1 MEVRRQLLGVG
12 LFLPPCASHGSNSS
26 PQNWLQA
33 PLLSEPSPWPR
44 IAFPH
49 LTATYLFSSL
59 PLLFFT
65 PPIISLGNKLSKY
78 YRYYASPSPCATLG
92 GVGSIKILMLWTWVW
107 VPCVWEAWALTWNTK
122 ELVPKKTLLSM
133 LELRQHM
140 CKMYIRQ
147 EKAVTEQ
154 GVNPDQG
161 SNGQDVCHGEQ
172 VNKQH
177 PSWFLLRFL
186 PWVPL
191 SASLSGLWPGICKPI
206 RHFLS
211 QVVSDLYHS
220 NRNLIRA
227 DQKCRRKPEGQPSV
241 SWVSLWKG
249 IILGIEPKTSCTPGK
264 HSITGL
270 KPQP

>member
-1 MEVRRQLLGVG
+1 MDQTQVNKI
-12 LFLPPCASHGSNSS
+12 GSKTSTFWV
-26 PQNWLQA
+26 P
-33 PLLSEPSPWPR
+33 PWPR

-49 LTATYLFSSL
+49 LTAMYLFSSL
-59 PLLFFT
+59 PLLFFI
-65 PPIISLGNKLSKY
+65 PPIISLGNKLILSKY
-78 YRYYASPSPCATLG
+78 YRYCASPSPCATLG
-92 GVGSIKILMLWTWVW
+92 VGGSIKILTLWTWVW
-107 VPCVWEAWALTWNTK
+107 VSYVWEAWALTWNTK
-122 ELVPKKTLLSM
+122 ELVPKKTILSM

-140 CKMYIRQ
+140 CRLCKMYISQ
-147 EKAVTEQ
+147 ENAVTEQ
-154 GVNPDQG
+154 GVNPDQD
-161 SNGQDVCHGEQ
+161 SSGQDVCHGEH

-177 PSWFLLRFL
+177 ASWFLLRFL

-206 RHFLS
+206 SHFLS
-211 QVVSDLYHS
+211 QVVYHS
-220 NRNLIRA
+220 NRNLNRA
-227 DQKCRRKPEGQPSV
+227 DWKCRRKSEGQPSI

>member
-1 MEVRRQLLGVG
+1 MDQTQVHKIGRKPLYFLSPLHGPG
-12 LFLPPCASHGSNSS
+12 LLFLIWQRRICLVLFPFFSLPH
-26 PQNWLQA
+26 
-33 PLLSEPSPWPR
+33 PLLVWVINYLNIIGIMHPLHLV
-44 IAFPH
+44 PH
-49 LTATYLFSSL
+49 W
-59 PLLFFT
+59 
-65 PPIISLGNKLSKY
+65 
-78 YRYYASPSPCATLG
+78 G
-92 GVGSIKILMLWTWVW
+92 GGGSIKILMLWTCVW

-140 CKMYIRQ
+140 CKMYVSQ

-191 SASLSGLWPGICKPI
+191 SASLSGLWRGICRPI
-206 RHFLS
+206 SHFLS

-227 DQKCRRKPEGQPSV
+227 DRKCRRKPEGQPSV

-249 IILGIEPKTSCTPGK
+249 IILGIESKTSCTPGK